1 MNTTIPNW
9 VRISS
14 IMIFAMSFV
23 IGMAL
28 VSWYEIG
35 EVQDDTALAT
45 TIAIIVKGQAV
56 SVLSTALGGVIE
68 GSAYIVVI
76 ATYIVQKNR
85 EEGHAEGLAEGLKQG
100 RSEGLEQGLSE
111 GLELGR
117 TEGRTE
123 GIERGRSE
131 GITEGIERGRSEGI
145 STGLEQG
152 IEHGLKQGRTQGIAE
167 AYADANAKNAAY
179 FRRMKEALERGED
192 FDEPPPTFG
201 AKQD

>member
-1 MNTTIPNW
+1 MNTTIPSW

-14 IMIFAMSFV
+14 IMVFALSFV
-23 IGMAL
+23 VGMAL

-35 EVQDDTALAT
+35 EVQDDSALAT

-100 RSEGLEQGLSE
+100 RTEGLD
-111 GLELGR
+111 
-117 TEGRTE
+117 
-123 GIERGRSE
+123 
-131 GITEGIERGRSEGI
+131 
-145 STGLEQG
+145 QG
-152 IEHGLKQGRTQGIAE
+152 IKQGRTEGIAE

-201 AKQD
+201 DKQD

>member
-14 IMIFAMSFV
+14 IMVFALSFV

-100 RSEGLEQGLSE
+100 RSEGLTE
-111 GLELGR
+111 GLEQGIKQGH
-117 TEGRTE
+117 TEGLE
-123 GIERGRSE
+123 HGLDLGRSE
-131 GITEGIERGRSEGI
+131 GIER
-145 STGLEQG
+145 
-152 IEHGLKQGRTQGIAE
+152 GRTQGIAE
-167 AYADANAKNAAY
+167 AYAEANAKNAAY

-201 AKQD
+201 NKPD

>member
-1 MNTTIPNW
+1 MNTTIPSW

-14 IMIFAMSFV
+14 IMVFALSFV

-35 EVQDDTALAT
+35 EVQDDSALAT

-100 RSEGLEQGLSE
+100 R
-111 GLELGR
+111 
-117 TEGRTE
+117 TEGR
-123 GIERGRSE
+123 SE
-131 GITEGIERGRSEGI
+131 
-145 STGLEQG
+145 
-152 IEHGLKQGRTQGIAE
+152 GIAE
-167 AYADANAKNAAY
+167 AYADANAKNSAY

-201 AKQD
+201 DKSD

>member
-14 IMIFAMSFV
+14 IMMFALSFV

-35 EVQDDTALAT
+35 EVRHDTALAT

-85 EEGHAEGLAEGLKQG
+85 EEGHAEGRAEGLAEGLKQG
-100 RSEGLEQGLSE
+100 RTEGRSE

-131 GITEGIERGRSEGI
+131 GIA
-145 STGLEQG
+145 TGL
-152 IEHGLKQGRTQGIAE
+152 EHGLKQGRTQGIAE

-179 FRRMKEALERGED
+179 FLRMKEALERGED

-201 AKQD
+201 DKPD

>member
-1 MNTTIPNW
+1 MKATIPSW

-14 IMIFAMSFV
+14 IVVFALSFV

-35 EVQDDTALAT
+35 EVQDDSALAT

-100 RSEGLEQGLSE
+100 HIQGLEHGLEQGRSE
-111 GLELGR
+111 
-117 TEGRTE
+117 
-123 GIERGRSE
+123 GRSE
-131 GITEGIERGRSEGI
+131 
-145 STGLEQG
+145 
-152 IEHGLKQGRTQGIAE
+152 GIAE

-201 AKQD
+201 GKQD

>member
-1 MNTTIPNW
+1 MNTTMPSW

-14 IMIFAMSFV
+14 IMVFALSFV

-35 EVQDDTALAT
+35 EVQHDTALAT

-100 RSEGLEQGLSE
+100 RTEGLEQ
-111 GLELGR
+111 
-117 TEGRTE
+117 
-123 GIERGRSE
+123 
-131 GITEGIERGRSEGI
+131 GIERGRSEGI

-201 AKQD
+201 DNPD

>member
-14 IMIFAMSFV
+14 IMVFALSFV

-100 RSEGLEQGLSE
+100 RSEGLEQGRAE
-111 GLELGR
+111 GMEQGRTTGLEQ
-117 TEGRTE
+117 
-123 GIERGRSE
+123 
-131 GITEGIERGRSEGI
+131 GIERGRSEGI
-145 STGLEQG
+145 STGL
-152 IEHGLKQGRTQGIAE
+152 EHGLKQGRTQGIAE

-201 AKQD
+201 DKPD

>member
-1 MNTTIPNW
+1 MNTTIPSW

-14 IMIFAMSFV
+14 IMVFALSFV

-35 EVQDDTALAT
+35 EVQDDSALAT

-85 EEGHAEGLAEGLKQG
+85 EEGHAEGLAEGL
-100 RSEGLEQGLSE
+100 EQ
-111 GLELGR
+111 
-117 TEGRTE
+117 
-123 GIERGRSE
+123 GIERGR
-131 GITEGIERGRSEGI
+131 TEGLTE
-145 STGLEQG
+145 GLEQG
-152 IEHGLKQGRTQGIAE
+152 IERGRTEGIAE

-201 AKQD
+201 DKPD

>member
-1 MNTTIPNW
+1 MNTTIPSW

-14 IMIFAMSFV
+14 IMVFALSFV

-35 EVQDDTALAT
+35 EVQDDSALAT

-100 RSEGLEQGLSE
+100 HIQGLEHGLEQGRSE
-111 GLELGR
+111 
-117 TEGRTE
+117 
-123 GIERGRSE
+123 GRSE
-131 GITEGIERGRSEGI
+131 
-145 STGLEQG
+145 
-152 IEHGLKQGRTQGIAE
+152 GIAE

-201 AKQD
+201 DKRD

>member
-1 MNTTIPNW
+1 MKATIPIW

-14 IMIFAMSFV
+14 IMVFALSFV

-35 EVQDDTALAT
+35 EVQDDSALAT

-85 EEGHAEGLAEGLKQG
+85 EEGHAEGRAEGLAEGLQ
-100 RSEGLEQGLSE
+100 Q
-111 GLELGR
+111 GR

-123 GIERGRSE
+123 
-131 GITEGIERGRSEGI
+131 
-145 STGLEQG
+145 
-152 IEHGLKQGRTQGIAE
+152 GIAE

-179 FRRMKEALERGED
+179 FRRMKDALERGED

-201 AKQD
+201 DKRD

>member
-1 MNTTIPNW
+1 MNTTIPSW

-14 IMIFAMSFV
+14 IMVFALSFV

-35 EVQDDTALAT
+35 EVQHDSALAT

-56 SVLSTALGGVIE
+56 SVLFTALGGVIE

-100 RSEGLEQGLSE
+100 RTEGLEQGIKQGHTE
-111 GLELGR
+111 GLEHGL
-117 TEGRTE
+117 ELGRTE
-123 GIERGRSE
+123 GIERGR
-131 GITEGIERGRSEGI
+131 TE
-145 STGLEQG
+145 
-152 IEHGLKQGRTQGIAE
+152 GIAE
-167 AYADANAKNAAY
+167 AYADANAKNSAY

-201 AKQD
+201 DKPD

>member
-1 MNTTIPNW
+1 MNTTIPSW

-14 IMIFAMSFV
+14 IMVFALSFV

-35 EVQDDTALAT
+35 EVQDDSALAT

-85 EEGHAEGLAEGLKQG
+85 EEGHAEGRAEGLAEGLQ
-100 RSEGLEQGLSE
+100 Q
-111 GLELGR
+111 GR
-117 TEGRTE
+117 TEGR
-123 GIERGRSE
+123 SE
-131 GITEGIERGRSEGI
+131 
-145 STGLEQG
+145 
-152 IEHGLKQGRTQGIAE
+152 GIAE
-167 AYADANAKNAAY
+167 AYADANAKNADY

-201 AKQD
+201 DKPD

>member
-14 IMIFAMSFV
+14 IMVFALSFV

-35 EVQDDTALAT
+35 EVQDDSALAT

-56 SVLSTALGGVIE
+56 SVLSTALDGVIE

-100 RSEGLEQGLSE
+100 RTEGLTEGLEQGIKQ
-111 GLELGR
+111 GH
-117 TEGRTE
+117 TE

-131 GITEGIERGRSEGI
+131 
-145 STGLEQG
+145 
-152 IEHGLKQGRTQGIAE
+152 GIAE

-201 AKQD
+201 DKSD

>member
-1 MNTTIPNW
+1 M
-9 VRISS
+9 V
-14 IMIFAMSFV
+14 FALSFV

-35 EVQDDTALAT
+35 EVQHDSALAT

-85 EEGHAEGLAEGLKQG
+85 EEGHAEGLAEGLEQG
-100 RSEGLEQGLSE
+100 RSEGRAEGMEQGRTAGLTE
-111 GLELGR
+111 GLD
-117 TEGRTE
+117 
-123 GIERGRSE
+123 
-131 GITEGIERGRSEGI
+131 
-145 STGLEQG
+145 QG
-152 IEHGLKQGRTQGIAE
+152 IKQGRTQGIAE

-179 FRRMKEALERGED
+179 FRRMKDALERGED

-201 AKQD
+201 DKPG

>member
-14 IMIFAMSFV
+14 IVVFALSFV

-35 EVQDDTALAT
+35 EVQDDSALAT

-85 EEGHAEGLAEGLKQG
+85 EEGHAEGRAEGLAEGLKQG
-100 RSEGLEQGLSE
+100 HIQGLEHGLEQGRSE
-111 GLELGR
+111 
-117 TEGRTE
+117 
-123 GIERGRSE
+123 GRSE
-131 GITEGIERGRSEGI
+131 
-145 STGLEQG
+145 
-152 IEHGLKQGRTQGIAE
+152 GIAE

-201 AKQD
+201 DKPD

>member
-14 IMIFAMSFV
+14 IMVFALSFV

-100 RSEGLEQGLSE
+100 RTEGLTEGLEQGIKQGHTEGLE
-111 GLELGR
+111 HGLELGR
-117 TEGRTE
+117 TEG
-123 GIERGRSE
+123 IER
-131 GITEGIERGRSEGI
+131 
-145 STGLEQG
+145 
-152 IEHGLKQGRTQGIAE
+152 GRTQGIAE
-167 AYADANAKNAAY
+167 AYADANARNAAY

-201 AKQD
+201 DKPD

>member
-1 MNTTIPNW
+1 MKATIPSW

-14 IMIFAMSFV
+14 IMVFALSFV

-28 VSWYEIG
+28 VSWDEIG
-35 EVQDDTALAT
+35 EVQNDSALAT

-85 EEGHAEGLAEGLKQG
+85 EEGHAEGRAEGLAEGLKQG
-100 RSEGLEQGLSE
+100 HIQGLEHGLEQGRSE
-111 GLELGR
+111 
-117 TEGRTE
+117 
-123 GIERGRSE
+123 GRSE
-131 GITEGIERGRSEGI
+131 
-145 STGLEQG
+145 
-152 IEHGLKQGRTQGIAE
+152 GIAE

-201 AKQD
+201 DKQD

>member
-1 MNTTIPNW
+1 MKATIPSW

-14 IMIFAMSFV
+14 IMVFALSFV

-100 RSEGLEQGLSE
+100 HIQGLEHGLEQGRSE
-111 GLELGR
+111 
-117 TEGRTE
+117 
-123 GIERGRSE
+123 GRSE
-131 GITEGIERGRSEGI
+131 
-145 STGLEQG
+145 
-152 IEHGLKQGRTQGIAE
+152 GIAE

-201 AKQD
+201 DKPD

>member
-1 MNTTIPNW
+1 MKATIPSW

-14 IMIFAMSFV
+14 IVMFALSFV

-35 EVQDDTALAT
+35 EVQDDSALAT

-100 RSEGLEQGLSE
+100 HIQGLEHGLEQGRSE
-111 GLELGR
+111 
-117 TEGRTE
+117 
-123 GIERGRSE
+123 GRSE
-131 GITEGIERGRSEGI
+131 
-145 STGLEQG
+145 
-152 IEHGLKQGRTQGIAE
+152 GIAE

-201 AKQD
+201 DKLD

>member
-14 IMIFAMSFV
+14 IMVFALSFV

-35 EVQDDTALAT
+35 EVQHDSALAT

-85 EEGHAEGLAEGLKQG
+85 EEGHAEGLAEGL
-100 RSEGLEQGLSE
+100 EQ
-111 GLELGR
+111 
-117 TEGRTE
+117 
-123 GIERGRSE
+123 GIERGR
-131 GITEGIERGRSEGI
+131 TE
-145 STGLEQG
+145 
-152 IEHGLKQGRTQGIAE
+152 GIAE

-201 AKQD
+201 DKPD

>member
-14 IMIFAMSFV
+14 ITVFALSFV

-35 EVQDDTALAT
+35 EVQHDSALAT

-100 RSEGLEQGLSE
+100 RTEGLTE
-111 GLELGR
+111 GLELGIKQGH
-117 TEGRTE
+117 TEGLELGRTE

-131 GITEGIERGRSEGI
+131 GI
-145 STGLEQG
+145 
-152 IEHGLKQGRTQGIAE
+152 AE
-167 AYADANAKNAAY
+167 AYADANARNAAY

-201 AKQD
+201 DKPD

>member
-1 MNTTIPNW
+1 MKATIPSW

-14 IMIFAMSFV
+14 IMVFALSFV

-35 EVQDDTALAT
+35 EVKHDSALAT

-100 RSEGLEQGLSE
+100 RTEGLSEGLEQGIE
-111 GLELGR
+111 R
-117 TEGRTE
+117 GRTE
-123 GIERGRSE
+123 GIER
-131 GITEGIERGRSEGI
+131 
-145 STGLEQG
+145 
-152 IEHGLKQGRTQGIAE
+152 GRTQGIAE
-167 AYADANAKNAAY
+167 AYADANAKNTAY

-201 AKQD
+201 DKLD

>member
-14 IMIFAMSFV
+14 IMVFALSFV

-100 RSEGLEQGLSE
+100 RSEGLTEGLEQGIKQGHTE
-111 GLELGR
+111 GLEL
-117 TEGRTE
+117 GRTE

-131 GITEGIERGRSEGI
+131 
-145 STGLEQG
+145 
-152 IEHGLKQGRTQGIAE
+152 GIAE

-201 AKQD
+201 DKPD

>member
-1 MNTTIPNW
+1 MNTTIPSW

-14 IMIFAMSFV
+14 IMVFALSFV

-35 EVQDDTALAT
+35 EVQDDSALAT

-100 RSEGLEQGLSE
+100 R
-111 GLELGR
+111 
-117 TEGRTE
+117 TE
-123 GIERGRSE
+123 
-131 GITEGIERGRSEGI
+131 
-145 STGLEQG
+145 
-152 IEHGLKQGRTQGIAE
+152 GIAE

-192 FDEPPPTFG
+192 FEEPPPTFG
-201 AKQD
+201 DKQD

>member
-14 IMIFAMSFV
+14 IMVFALSFV

-35 EVQDDTALAT
+35 EVKHDSALAT

-85 EEGHAEGLAEGLKQG
+85 EEGHAEGRAEGLAEGLKQG
-100 RSEGLEQGLSE
+100 RTEGLTEGLEQGIE
-111 GLELGR
+111 K
-117 TEGRTE
+117 GRTE
-123 GIERGRSE
+123 GIERGR
-131 GITEGIERGRSEGI
+131 TE
-145 STGLEQG
+145 
-152 IEHGLKQGRTQGIAE
+152 GIAE

-201 AKQD
+201 DKPD

>member
-1 MNTTIPNW
+1 MNTTIPSW

-14 IMIFAMSFV
+14 IVVFALSFV

-35 EVQDDTALAT
+35 EVQHDTALAT

-100 RSEGLEQGLSE
+100 RTEGLTE
-111 GLELGR
+111 GIERGR

-123 GIERGRSE
+123 GI
-131 GITEGIERGRSEGI
+131 T
-145 STGLEQG
+145 
-152 IEHGLKQGRTQGIAE
+152 E

-179 FRRMKEALERGED
+179 FRRMKDALERGEG

-201 AKQD
+201 DKQD

>member
-1 MNTTIPNW
+1 VNTTIPNW

-14 IMIFAMSFV
+14 IMVFALSFV

-35 EVQDDTALAT
+35 EVQNDTALAT

-100 RSEGLEQGLSE
+100 RTEGLTE
-111 GLELGR
+111 GLELGIKQGH
-117 TEGRTE
+117 TEGLELGRTE

-131 GITEGIERGRSEGI
+131 GI
-145 STGLEQG
+145 
-152 IEHGLKQGRTQGIAE
+152 AE
-167 AYADANAKNAAY
+167 AYADANSKNAAY

-201 AKQD
+201 DKPD

>member
-1 MNTTIPNW
+1 MKATIPSW

-14 IMIFAMSFV
+14 IMVFALSFV

-35 EVQDDTALAT
+35 EVQNDSALAT

-85 EEGHAEGLAEGLKQG
+85 EEGHAEGRAEGLAEGLKQG
-100 RSEGLEQGLSE
+100 R
-111 GLELGR
+111 
-117 TEGRTE
+117 TEGR
-123 GIERGRSE
+123 SE
-131 GITEGIERGRSEGI
+131 
-145 STGLEQG
+145 
-152 IEHGLKQGRTQGIAE
+152 GIAE

-201 AKQD
+201 DKPD

>member
-1 MNTTIPNW
+1 M
-9 VRISS
+9 V
-14 IMIFAMSFV
+14 FALSFV

-85 EEGHAEGLAEGLKQG
+85 EEGHAEGLKQGLAEGLKQ
-100 RSEGLEQGLSE
+100 
-111 GLELGR
+111 GR

-123 GIERGRSE
+123 GLEQ
-131 GITEGIERGRSEGI
+131 GIERGRTEGI
-145 STGLEQG
+145 E
-152 IEHGLKQGRTQGIAE
+152 KGRTEGRTEGIAE

-201 AKQD
+201 DKPD

>member
-1 MNTTIPNW
+1 
-9 VRISS
+9 
-14 IMIFAMSFV
+14 MIFALSFV

-35 EVQDDTALAT
+35 EVQHDTALAT

-85 EEGHAEGLAEGLKQG
+85 EEGHAEGRAEGLAEGLKQG

-145 STGLEQG
+145 TEGL
-152 IEHGLKQGRTQGIAE
+152 EHGLKQGRTQGIAE
-167 AYADANAKNAAY
+167 AYADANAQNAAY
-179 FRRMKEALERGED
+179 FRRMKEALERGDE

-201 AKQD
+201 DKQD

>member
-1 MNTTIPNW
+1 MNTTIPSW

-14 IMIFAMSFV
+14 IMVFALSFV

-35 EVQDDTALAT
+35 EVQDDSALAT

-85 EEGHAEGLAEGLKQG
+85 EEGHAEGRAEGLAEGLQ
-100 RSEGLEQGLSE
+100 Q
-111 GLELGR
+111 GR
-117 TEGRTE
+117 TEGR
-123 GIERGRSE
+123 SE
-131 GITEGIERGRSEGI
+131 
-145 STGLEQG
+145 
-152 IEHGLKQGRTQGIAE
+152 GIAE

-179 FRRMKEALERGED
+179 FRRMKDALERGED

-201 AKQD
+201 DKPD

>member
-1 MNTTIPNW
+1 MKATIPSW

-14 IMIFAMSFV
+14 IMVFALSFV

-35 EVQDDTALAT
+35 EVQHDTALAT

-85 EEGHAEGLAEGLKQG
+85 EEGHAEGRAEGLAEGLQ
-100 RSEGLEQGLSE
+100 
-111 GLELGR
+111 
-117 TEGRTE
+117 
-123 GIERGRSE
+123 RGRSE
-131 GITEGIERGRSEGI
+131 
-145 STGLEQG
+145 
-152 IEHGLKQGRTQGIAE
+152 GIAE

-201 AKQD
+201 DKQD

>member
-1 MNTTIPNW
+1 MKSTIPSW

-14 IMIFAMSFV
+14 IVMFALSFV

-35 EVQDDTALAT
+35 EVQDDSALAT

-100 RSEGLEQGLSE
+100 R
-111 GLELGR
+111 
-117 TEGRTE
+117 TE
-123 GIERGRSE
+123 
-131 GITEGIERGRSEGI
+131 
-145 STGLEQG
+145 
-152 IEHGLKQGRTQGIAE
+152 GIAE

-201 AKQD
+201 DKQD

>member
-1 MNTTIPNW
+1 MNTTIPSW

-14 IMIFAMSFV
+14 IVMFALSFV

-35 EVQDDTALAT
+35 EVQDDSALAT

-85 EEGHAEGLAEGLKQG
+85 EEGHAEGRAEGLAEGLKQG
-100 RSEGLEQGLSE
+100 RTEGIEQ
-111 GLELGR
+111 
-117 TEGRTE
+117 GRTE
-123 GIERGRSE
+123 GI
-131 GITEGIERGRSEGI
+131 T
-145 STGLEQG
+145 
-152 IEHGLKQGRTQGIAE
+152 E

-201 AKQD
+201 DKRD

>member
-1 MNTTIPNW
+1 MNTTIPSW

-14 IMIFAMSFV
+14 IMVFALSFV
-23 IGMAL
+23 VGMAL

-35 EVQDDTALAT
+35 EVQDDSALAT

-85 EEGHAEGLAEGLKQG
+85 EEGHAEGRAEGLAEGLQ
-100 RSEGLEQGLSE
+100 Q
-111 GLELGR
+111 GR
-117 TEGRTE
+117 TEGR
-123 GIERGRSE
+123 SE
-131 GITEGIERGRSEGI
+131 
-145 STGLEQG
+145 
-152 IEHGLKQGRTQGIAE
+152 GIAE
-167 AYADANAKNAAY
+167 AYADANAKNATY

-201 AKQD
+201 DKPD

>member
-1 MNTTIPNW
+1 VNTTIPSW

-14 IMIFAMSFV
+14 IMVFALSFV

-85 EEGHAEGLAEGLKQG
+85 EEGHAEGRAEGLAEGLKQG
-100 RSEGLEQGLSE
+100 RTEGIEQ
-111 GLELGR
+111 
-117 TEGRTE
+117 GRTE
-123 GIERGRSE
+123 GI
-131 GITEGIERGRSEGI
+131 T
-145 STGLEQG
+145 
-152 IEHGLKQGRTQGIAE
+152 E

-179 FRRMKEALERGED
+179 FRRMKDALERGED

-201 AKQD
+201 DKQD

>member
-1 MNTTIPNW
+1 VKATIPSW

-14 IMIFAMSFV
+14 IMVFALSFV

-35 EVQDDTALAT
+35 EVQHDTALAT

-85 EEGHAEGLAEGLKQG
+85 EEGHAEGRAEGLAEGLKQG
-100 RSEGLEQGLSE
+100 R
-111 GLELGR
+111 
-117 TEGRTE
+117 TEGR
-123 GIERGRSE
+123 SD
-131 GITEGIERGRSEGI
+131 
-145 STGLEQG
+145 
-152 IEHGLKQGRTQGIAE
+152 GIAE

-179 FRRMKEALERGED
+179 FRRMKEAMERGED

-201 AKQD
+201 NKQD